1 MKYGTAEIYYM
12 YSVYV
17 LTLLHWLFLFNL
29 NYVAQNAPARGSGS
43 ASEAGHEPARRA
55 HVGARGA
62 DHGGLLR
69 VAFRRRSAASAGGS
83 PIHHHRHRRKHGCR
97 SKRVARPMDGGFLF

>member
-1 MKYGTAEIYYM
+1 M
-12 YSVYV
+12 YSPSYIGC
-17 LTLLHWLFLFNL
+17 FLFNL

-62 DHGGLLR
+62 DHGGLL
-69 VAFRRRSAASAGGS
+69 GGGV
-83 PIHHHRHRRKHGCR
+83 PAT
-97 SKRVARPMDGGFLF
+97 VGGFGWWVTNSPSPAPAEARLPQ